1 MMWLAIPEG
10 AAPLAIGTA
19 LALGGLSLVLSPLLS
34 DEPAST
40 RRRDAE
46 RSAAKAS
53 RAQQRDEPRAD
64 GAIAALREIEFDRE
78 TGKLSDVDYA
88 ELKQRYTQSAI
99 DEMRAQRAISAK
111 AAASAAASA
120 AVPRAVAD
128 SASAD
133 PAEAAIER
141 ARAAQKSCDVCGPR
155 PEPDAEYCSTCGLYL
170 AGACGECGAPVEL
183 AGSRF
188 CTQCGEQLAAL

>member
-40 RRRDAE
+40 RRREAE
-46 RSAAKAS
+46 RVAARAS

-99 DEMRAQRAISAK
+99 DEMRAQRAMSAK
-111 AAASAAASA
+111 AAAAAAA
-120 AVPRAVAD
+120 PVPRAVAD
-128 SASAD
+128 NVSAD

-141 ARAAQKSCDVCGPR
+141 ARAAQKSCEVCGPR
-155 PEPDAEYCSTCGLYL
+155 PEPDAEYCSTCGVYL